1 MMRKDYIAEARN
13 VTKIYGKN
21 KAEAAKMMSEGS
33 DKDEVYRK
41 TGAAVAL
48 WDVSFKVKRKEIFVI
63 IGLSGSGKSTVIRC
77 FNQLLKPTSGTIL
90 FEGLNIEKLSGKE
103 LLDLRR
109 KKISMVFQNFGL
121 LTHRSVT
128 DNVAYGL
135 EVRGVPK
142 RERIEKTEKF
152 IKMVG
157 LEGWGDK
164 PISSLSGGM
173 KQRVGIARALVNSPD
188 MLLMDEPFSALDPLV
203 RREMQ
208 FELLS
213 IQRKLEKTIIFITH
227 DINEAFKLG
236 DRVAIMHN
244 GRIVQSGT
252 PEEMSSNPADDYV
265 REFIEGADMSMV
277 LRVKHVMFKPSCI
290 VRQNVSPASA
300 IMEMRENK
308 VSSAYA
314 VGEDMKFMGVV
325 TLDDAIRAGREKL
338 PLFSV
343 LTGGV
348 PVTGEN
354 ALIKDIIPKAAQ
366 ARFPIAVVGNRG
378 KLKGI
383 VSRASVLSSLG

>member
-1 MMRKDYIAEARN
+1 MMREDYIAEARN

-173 KQRVGIARALVNSPD
+173 KQRD
-188 MLLMDEPFSALDPLV
+188 
-203 RREMQ
+203 
-208 FELLS
+208 
-213 IQRKLEKTIIFITH
+213 RK
-227 DINEAFKLG
+227 
-236 DRVAIMHN
+236 
-244 GRIVQSGT
+244 S
-252 PEEMSSNPADDYV
+252 
-265 REFIEGADMSMV
+265 
-277 LRVKHVMFKPSCI
+277 
-290 VRQNVSPASA
+290 
-300 IMEMRENK
+300 
-308 VSSAYA
+308 
-314 VGEDMKFMGVV
+314 VV
-325 TLDDAIRAGREKL
+325 
-338 PLFSV
+338 
-343 LTGGV
+343 
-348 PVTGEN
+348 
-354 ALIKDIIPKAAQ
+354 
-366 ARFPIAVVGNRG
+366 
-378 KLKGI
+378 
-383 VSRASVLSSLG
+383 

>member
-1 MMRKDYIAEARN
+1 MINEDYIAEARN
-13 VTKIYGKN
+13 VVKIYGKN
-21 KAEAAKMMSEGS
+21 KAEATKMMTEGL

-41 TGAAVAL
+41 TGAAIAL
-48 WDVSFKVKRKEIFVI
+48 WDVSFKVRRKEIFVI
-63 IGLSGSGKSTVIRC
+63 IGLSGSGKSTIIRC

-90 FEGLNIEKLSGKE
+90 FEGQNVEKLKGKE
-103 LLDLRR
+103 LLSLRR
-109 KKISMVFQNFGL
+109 DKVSMVFQNFGL
-121 LTHRSVT
+121 LTHRSVI

-135 EVRGVPK
+135 EVRGIPK
-142 RERIEKTEKF
+142 SERFEKAQDF

-157 LEGWGDK
+157 LEGWEDK
-164 PISSLSGGM
+164 PIATLSGGM

-244 GRIVQSGT
+244 GRIIQSGT
-252 PEEMSSNPADDYV
+252 PEEMSTNPADDYV
-265 REFIEGADMSMV
+265 RNFIEGADMSMV
-277 LRVKHVMFKPSCI
+277 LRVKHVMFRPQCI
-290 VRQNVSPASA
+290 VRENVSPANA
-300 IMEMRENK
+300 VMEMRENQ

-314 VGEDMKFMGVV
+314 VGDDMKFMGVV
-325 TLDDAIRAGREKL
+325 TLDDAIRARQEKL

-343 LTGGV
+343 LTKNI
-348 PVTGEN
+348 PVTGEEV
-354 ALIKDIIPKAAQ
+354 LLKDIIQKAAD
-366 ARFPIAVVGNRG
+366 ARFPIAVVGERG

-383 VSRASVLSSLG
+383 VSRASVLSSLA

>member
-1 MMRKDYIAEARN
+1 MINEDYIAEARN
-13 VTKIYGKN
+13 VVKIYGKN
-21 KAEAAKMMSEGS
+21 KAEAAKMMSEGL

-48 WDVSFKVKRKEIFVI
+48 WDVSFKVRRKEIFVI
-63 IGLSGSGKSTVIRC
+63 IGLSGSGKSTIIRC

-90 FEGLNIEKLSGKE
+90 FEGQNVEKLKGNE
-103 LLDLRR
+103 LLNLRR
-109 KKISMVFQNFGL
+109 DKVSMVFQNFGL
-121 LTHRSVT
+121 LTHRSVI

-135 EVRGVPK
+135 EVRGIPK
-142 RERIEKTEKF
+142 SERFEKAQDF

-157 LEGWGDK
+157 LEGWEDK
-164 PISSLSGGM
+164 PIATLSGGM

-244 GRIVQSGT
+244 GRIIQSGT
-252 PEEMSSNPADDYV
+252 PEEMSTNPADDYV
-265 REFIEGADMSMV
+265 RNFIEGADMSMV
-277 LRVKHVMFKPSCI
+277 LRVKHVMFRPQCI
-290 VRQNVSPASA
+290 VRENVSPANA
-300 IMEMRENK
+300 VMEMRENQ

-314 VGEDMKFMGVV
+314 VGDDMKFMGVV
-325 TLDDAIRAGREKL
+325 TLDDAIRARQEKL

-343 LTGGV
+343 LTKNI
-348 PVTGEN
+348 PVTGEEV
-354 ALIKDIIPKAAQ
+354 LLKDIIQKAAD
-366 ARFPIAVVGNRG
+366 ARFPIAVVGERG

-383 VSRASVLSSLG
+383 VSRASVLSSLA

>member
-1 MMRKDYIAEARN
+1 MINEDYIAEAKN
-13 VTKIYGKN
+13 VVKIYGKN
-21 KAEAAKMMSEGS
+21 KAEATKMMAEGL

-48 WDVSFKVKRKEIFVI
+48 WDVSFKVRRKEIFVI
-63 IGLSGSGKSTVIRC
+63 IGLSGSGKSTIIRC

-90 FEGLNIEKLSGKE
+90 FEGQNVEKLKGNE
-103 LLDLRR
+103 LLNLRR
-109 KKISMVFQNFGL
+109 DKVSMVFQNFGL
-121 LTHRSVT
+121 LTHRSVI

-135 EVRGVPK
+135 EVRGIPK
-142 RERIEKTEKF
+142 SERFEKAQDF

-157 LEGWGDK
+157 LEGWEDK
-164 PISSLSGGM
+164 PIATLSGGM

-244 GRIVQSGT
+244 GRIIQSGT
-252 PEEMSSNPADDYV
+252 PEEMSTNPADDYV
-265 REFIEGADMSMV
+265 RNFIEGADMSMV
-277 LRVKHVMFKPSCI
+277 LRVKHVMFRPQCI
-290 VRQNVSPASA
+290 VRENVSPANA
-300 IMEMRENK
+300 VMEMRENQ

-314 VGEDMKFMGVV
+314 VGDDMKFMGVV
-325 TLDDAIRAGREKL
+325 TLDDAIRARQEKL

-343 LTGGV
+343 LTKNI
-348 PVTGEN
+348 PVTGEEV
-354 ALIKDIIPKAAQ
+354 LLKDIIQKAAD
-366 ARFPIAVVGNRG
+366 ARFPIAVVGDRG

-383 VSRASVLSSLG
+383 VSRASVLSSLA

>member
-1 MMRKDYIAEARN
+1 MINEDYIAEARN
-13 VTKIYGKN
+13 VVKIYGKN
-21 KAEAAKMMSEGS
+21 KAEATKMMTEGL

-41 TGAAVAL
+41 TGAAIAL
-48 WDVSFKVKRKEIFVI
+48 WDVSFKVRRKEIFVI
-63 IGLSGSGKSTVIRC
+63 IGLSGSGKSTIIRC

-90 FEGLNIEKLSGKE
+90 FEGQNVEKLKGNE
-103 LLDLRR
+103 LLNLRR
-109 KKISMVFQNFGL
+109 DKVSMVFQNFGL
-121 LTHRSVT
+121 LTHRSVI

-135 EVRGVPK
+135 EVRGIPK
-142 RERIEKTEKF
+142 SERFEKAQDF

-157 LEGWGDK
+157 LEGWEDK
-164 PISSLSGGM
+164 PIATLSGGM

-244 GRIVQSGT
+244 GRIIQSGT
-252 PEEMSSNPADDYV
+252 PEEMSTNPADDYV
-265 REFIEGADMSMV
+265 RNFIEGADMSMV
-277 LRVKHVMFKPSCI
+277 LRVKHVMFRPQCI
-290 VRQNVSPASA
+290 VRENVSPANA
-300 IMEMRENK
+300 VMEMRENQ

-314 VGEDMKFMGVV
+314 VGDDMKFMGVV
-325 TLDDAIRAGREKL
+325 TLDDAIRARQEKL

-343 LTGGV
+343 LTKNI
-348 PVTGEN
+348 PVTGEEV
-354 ALIKDIIPKAAQ
+354 LLKDIIQKAAD
-366 ARFPIAVVGNRG
+366 ARFPIAVVGERG

-383 VSRASVLSSLG
+383 VSRASVLSSLA

>member
-1 MMRKDYIAEARN
+1 MINEEYIAEARN
-13 VTKIYGKN
+13 IVKIYGKN
-21 KAEAAKMMSEGS
+21 KAEASRMMSEGFE
-33 DKDEVYRK
+33 KDEVYRK

-48 WDVSFKVKRKEIFVI
+48 WNVSFKVRRKEIFVI
-63 IGLSGSGKSTVIRC
+63 IGLSGSGKSTIIRC

-90 FEGLNIEKLSGKE
+90 FEG
-103 LLDLRR
+103 
-109 KKISMVFQNFGL
+109 QNFGL
-121 LTHRSVT
+121 LTHRNVI

-142 RERIEKTEKF
+142 KERFEKAEEF
-152 IKMVG
+152 IRMVG

-173 KQRVGIARALVNSPD
+173 KQRVGIARALVNSPN

-244 GRIVQSGT
+244 GKIIQSGT
-252 PEEMSSNPADDYV
+252 PEEMSTDPADDYV
-265 REFIEGADMSMV
+265 RNFIEGADMSIV
-277 LRVKHVMFKPSCI
+277 LKVRHVMFPPQCI
-290 VRQNVSPASA
+290 VRENVSPASA
-300 IMEMRENK
+300 VREMRENQ

-314 VGEDMKFMGVV
+314 VA
-325 TLDDAIRAGREKL
+325 DA
-338 PLFSV
+338 V
-343 LTGGV
+343 Y
-348 PVTGEN
+348 
-354 ALIKDIIPKAAQ
+354 
-366 ARFPIAVVGNRG
+366 
-378 KLKGI
+378 GI
-383 VSRASVLSSLG
+383 VSVPAITMNPS